1 MMTEKLNSP
10 IQEEFAF
17 SAAARPYGPGGGGKR
32 EGRLD
37 AVRLAFQSLLH
48 RRGVGGGKAT
58 LDSFSFR
65 VYGLA
70 QRSRFEENM
79 VPQDATGTDALLAR
93 PGKLPGFDHD
103 AFCRAMC
110 CTDDNRF
117 VCWKRQNAPVKS
129 EK

>member
-1 MMTEKLNSP
+1 MPKPTTLNRFPLFDLFAHQAARHIGYPRRPRVGRMMTEKLNSP

-70 QRSRFEENM
+70 QRSSITA
-79 VPQDATGTDALLAR
+79 QG
-93 PGKLPGFDHD
+93 
-103 AFCRAMC
+103 
-110 CTDDNRF
+110 
-117 VCWKRQNAPVKS
+117 
-129 EK
+129 